1 MSLKV
6 ASKAFAERLPEE
18 QLSPLT
24 SIFFVLHVDG
34 SSCVLLRVDIV
45 KRKIHQVWMIGY
57 SHNDIYLS
65 FYGCVNH

>member
-1 MSLKV
+1 
-6 ASKAFAERLPEE
+6 
-18 QLSPLT
+18 
-24 SIFFVLHVDG
+24 VLHVDG